1 MYCVSALISG
11 ILFYRWWWLDEDGKR
26 RVWSLYGVYTGLM
39 FCGSSFGVVTWVAWM
54 QFLVNF
60 FKGENFITNGNR
72 PEWMKSFAQAY
83 NWRVVFTITYA
94 TEFLCLSVAL
104 LMVLDRMSDFAATSK
119 ADTAFKRWV
128 VGSRL
133 VLSTVVLGNAVGL
146 AGNIAAALSF
156 RQVAVFADSS
166 YNAFA
171 ANNLQEGVRL
181 FTEGSS
187 HAQTALHVASFQSF
201 SEVCVLLLI
210 VAAFIVAGIAC
221 ARLITSRLLSV
232 EHSSMAAA
240 TGRTLW
246 LRMVGTTAFVFAA
259 FLLRSIFSTLYAVAY
274 LYQDVEATT
283 QPLPR
288 LCSSNTNPLFKCDAC
303 YSVYTHISQW
313 LVRTPEFQLTV
324 VLISSPL
331 ALLVALWG
339 MTTSITLKLMRTNRR
354 QKMFPSDVSTSASE
368 TVVMTLTK

>member
-1 MYCVSALISG
+1 M
-11 ILFYRWWWLDEDGKR
+11 R
-26 RVWSLYGVYTGLM
+26 
-39 FCGSSFGVVTWVAWM
+39 
-54 QFLVNF
+54 
-60 FKGENFITNGNR
+60 
-72 PEWMKSFAQAY
+72 
-83 NWRVVFTITYA
+83 
-94 TEFLCLSVAL
+94 SVL
-104 LMVLDRMSDFAATSK
+104 RATSQLHYLFDK
-119 ADTAFKRWV
+119 LPSSQTHHTM
-128 VGSRL
+128 
-133 VLSTVVLGNAVGL
+133 LSQPTTC
-146 AGNIAAALSF
+146 
-156 RQVAVFADSS
+156 R
-166 YNAFA
+166 
-171 ANNLQEGVRL
+171 QEGVRL

-288 LCSSNTNPLFKCDAC
+288 PCSSNTNPLFKCDAC
-303 YSVYTHISQW
+303 SQAHANESA
-313 LVRTPEFQLTV
+313 P
-324 VLISSPL
+324 
-331 ALLVALWG
+331 
-339 MTTSITLKLMRTNRR
+339 KN
-354 QKMFPSDVSTSASE
+354 VSARCE
-368 TVVMTLTK
+368 Y